1 MKRRRWWS
9 PAARRR
15 WAIALLFAGHLV
27 WVAVGSV
34 PRDRW
39 ERWTASLSAPGRSL
53 SGWFEGWQARRNQRV
68 RDLGRARAEV
78 DHLRREV
85 EALRLEA
92 QRQAP
97 RRVEAEEAV
106 RLLGLQ
112 RQVPLETTG
121 ARVVADLRRASFGGL
136 ILDRGSEAGFVADQG
151 VICPEGVVG
160 RLWAVAPGQASVL
173 PVDAHNASVGVMLAR
188 SRATGVLQGTGPG
201 RAAVR
206 YVGPQEVVQV
216 GEPVLTSGLDRVFPR
231 GLLVGHVTAVRPRER
246 ELALEVA
253 LAAPLDKIHLV
264 LLLPPKP
271 PIQVEPPP
279 PPPETETQEAP

>member
-15 WAIALLFAGHLV
+15 WAIALLFGGHVVWLVAGSL
-27 WVAVGSV
+27 
-34 PRDRW
+34 PRERW
-39 ERWTASLSAPGRSL
+39 ERWSAALAAPGRAA
-53 SGWFEGWQARRNQRV
+53 SGWFEGWRARRAQRLK
-68 RDLGRARAEV
+68 DLEGARAELAR
-78 DHLRREV
+78 LRREQ
-85 EALRLEA
+85 EALKLEA

-97 RRVEAEEAV
+97 RLAEADEAV

-112 RQVPLETTG
+112 RQVPLETVG
-121 ARVVADLRRASFGGL
+121 ARVVADLRRAAFGGL
-136 ILDRGSEAGFVADQG
+136 ILDRGSAAGLVPDQG

-160 RLWAVAPGQASVL
+160 RLWAVAPAQASVL
-173 PVDAHNASVGVMLAR
+173 PVDAHNASVAVMLAR
-188 SRATGVLQGTGPG
+188 SRATGVLQGLGSG

-206 YVGPQEVVQV
+206 YIGPQEVAQV

-253 LAAPLDKIHLV
+253 LAAPLDKVHLV

-271 PIQVEPPP
+271 PLQVEPPP
-279 PPPETETQEAP
+279 PPPATQPKEAP

>member
-15 WAIALLFAGHLV
+15 WAILLLFAGHLG
-27 WVAVGSV
+27 WVAWGSL
-34 PRDRW
+34 PRERW
-39 ERWTASLSAPGRSL
+39 ERWGAALAAPGRSV
-53 SGWFEGWQARRNQRV
+53 SGWFEGWRARRAQRV
-68 RDLGRARAEV
+68 HDLGLAQAEV
-78 DHLRREV
+78 GRLRNDV
-85 EALRLEA
+85 AALREEA

-97 RRVEAEEAV
+97 RLQEAEEAV

-121 ARVVADLRRASFGGL
+121 ARVVANLRRASFGGL
-136 ILDRGSEAGFVADQG
+136 ILDRGLEAGFQPDQG

-160 RLWAVAPGQASVL
+160 RLWAVAQGQASVL
-173 PVDAHNASVGVMLAR
+173 PLDAYNASTAVMLAR

-246 ELALEVA
+246 ELALEVS
-253 LAAPLDKIHLV
+253 LAVPLDKVHLV

-271 PIQVEPPP
+271 PLQVEPPP
-279 PPPETETQEAP
+279 PPPVVREEAP

>member
-15 WAIALLFAGHLV
+15 WAILLLFVGHLG
-27 WVAVGSV
+27 WVAVGSL
-34 PRDRW
+34 PRERW
-39 ERWTASLSAPGRSL
+39 ERWGAVLATPGRSV
-53 SGWFEGWQARRNQRV
+53 SGWFEGWRARRAQRL
-68 RDLGRARAEV
+68 RDLAIAQAEV
-78 DHLRREV
+78 GRLKSEV
-85 EALRLEA
+85 DALRGEA

-97 RRVEAEEAV
+97 RLNEAEEAV

-112 RQVPLETTG
+112 RQVPLETAG
-121 ARVVADLRRASFGGL
+121 ARVVANLRRASFGGL
-136 ILDRGSEAGFVADQG
+136 ILDRGLEVGFQPDQG

-160 RLWAVAPGQASVL
+160 RLWAVARGQSSVL
-173 PVDAHNASVGVMLAR
+173 PLDAYNASTAVMLAR

-201 RAAVR
+201 RGAVR

-246 ELALEVA
+246 ELGLEVS
-253 LAAPLDKIHLV
+253 LAAPLDKVHLV

-271 PIQVEPPP
+271 PIQVQPPP
-279 PPPETETQEAP
+279 APPAIPREAP